1 MLNLAPNDL
10 KFINFP
16 RSTIRDDF
24 IPYKIFI
31 NEVKLTCSKET
42 QLTDNLAWF
51 VFFSEPKTNNKGK
64 TIFQKYSD
72 STYVCLLLK
81 KYNLTASCRCGKLK
95 KMTLRANVFVNN
107 RMLAKFQC
115 FSYSCDRQNICHNI
129 SSSLIF

>member
-1 MLNLAPNDL
+1 MPNLAPNDL
-10 KFINFP
+10 KLINFP

-24 IPYKIFI
+24 IPDKIFI

-95 KMTLRANVFVNN
+95 KNDTSW
-107 RMLAKFQC
+107 QC
-115 FSYSCDRQNICHNI
+115 FRE
-129 SSSLIF
+129 